1 VTAAKKPR
9 ARKVAAKAPEPTIQ
23 AIKGFNRDMTCRGFQ
38 FEIGKEYS
46 VTGKVKPCSNGFH
59 ACPIDTVDPLRV
71 FGFYAPG
78 QSRYCLVDQGGEI
91 VPHAD
96 DKAASSTIFIRR
108 EIGIGEIV
116 ERAVKFHL
124 DRAKATGETSNSGY
138 GGAASNSG
146 YGGAASNSG
155 DYGAASN
162 SGYGGAASN
171 SGDYGAASNSGYGGA
186 ASNSGYGGAASN
198 SGDSGAASN
207 SGSGGAA
214 SNSGDSGAASNSGYG
229 GAASNSGYGGAASN
243 SGTRGAASNSGDY
256 GAASNSGYG
265 GAASNSG
272 TRGAAFSHAP
282 DSKVMC
288 EGDGQALY
296 CTEFASNGSIK
307 SVACGITGRD
317 GIKAGA
323 WYVAKNG
330 KLVEPSK

>member
-1 VTAAKKPR
+1 MATTAKKPR

-23 AIKGFNRDMTCRGFQ
+23 AIKGFNHDMTCRGFQ

-46 VTGKVKPCSNGFH
+46 VTGKVEPCSNGFH
-59 ACPIDTVDPLRV
+59 ACPTDTVDPLRV

-108 EIGIGEIV
+108 EIGIAEIV
-116 ERAVKFHL
+116 ERAVKFRL
-124 DRAKATGETSNSGY
+124 DRAKATG
-138 GGAASNSG
+138 AASNSG
-146 YGGAASNSG
+146 DGGAASNSG
-155 DYGAASN
+155 D
-162 SGYGGAASN
+162 GGAASN
-171 SGDYGAASNSGYGGA
+171 SGARGAASNSGARGAASNSGYGGA

-198 SGDSGAASN
+198 SGA
-207 SGSGGAA
+207 
-214 SNSGDSGAASNSGYG
+214 
-229 GAASNSGYGGAASN
+229 
-243 SGTRGAASNSGDY
+243 RGAASNSGD
-256 GAASNSGYG
+256 G

-272 TRGAAFSHAP
+272 ARGAASNSGARGAAFSHAP

-296 CTEFASNGSIK
+296 CTEFATNGSIK

-317 GIKAGA
+317 GIKAGV

-330 KLVEPSK
+330 KLVEAYK

>member
-1 VTAAKKPR
+1 MATTAKKPR

-23 AIKGFNRDMTCRGFQ
+23 AIKGFNRDLTCRGFQ

-46 VTGKVKPCSNGFH
+46 VAGKVKPCSNGFH

-78 QSRYCLVDQGGEI
+78 QSRYCVVDQGGEI
-91 VPHAD
+91 VPHGD

-108 EIGIGEIV
+108 EIGIGEII
-116 ERAVKFHL
+116 ERAVKFRL
-124 DRAKATGETSNSGY
+124 DRAKAPGAASNSGDY
-138 GGAASNSG
+138 GAASNSGDCGAASNSGDYGAASSSGDCGAASNSG

-155 DYGAASN
+155 D
-162 SGYGGAASN
+162 
-171 SGDYGAASNSGYGGA
+171 
-186 ASNSGYGGAASN
+186 
-198 SGDSGAASN
+198 
-207 SGSGGAA
+207 
-214 SNSGDSGAASNSGYG
+214 
-229 GAASNSGYGGAASN
+229 GGAASN
-243 SGTRGAASNSGDY
+243 SGTRGAAST
-256 GAASNSGYG
+256 SGYG

-272 TRGAAFSHAP
+272 DGGAAFSHAP

-296 CTEFASNGSIK
+296 CTEFADDGSIK

-317 GIKAGA
+317 GIKAGV

-330 KLVEPSK
+330 KLVEASK

>member
-1 VTAAKKPR
+1 MATTAKKPR

-23 AIKGFNRDMTCRGFQ
+23 AIKGFNRDLTCRGFQ

-46 VTGKVKPCSNGFH
+46 VTGKVEPCSNGFH

-78 QSRYCLVDQGGEI
+78 QSRYCVVDQGGEI
-91 VPHAD
+91 VPHDD

-116 ERAVKFHL
+116 ERAVKFRL
-124 DRAKATGETSNSGY
+124 DRAKAT
-138 GGAASNSG
+138 
-146 YGGAASNSG
+146 GAASNSG

-162 SGYGGAASN
+162 SGTRGAASN
-171 SGDYGAASNSGYGGA
+171 SGDYGAASNSGTR
-186 ASNSGYGGAASN
+186 
-198 SGDSGAASN
+198 
-207 SGSGGAA
+207 
-214 SNSGDSGAASNSGYG
+214 
-229 GAASNSGYGGAASN
+229 GAASN

-272 TRGAAFSHAP
+272 YGGAAFSHAL
-282 DSKVMC
+282 DSRVMC

-296 CTEFASNGSIK
+296 CTEFASDGSIK

-317 GIKAGA
+317 GIKAGV

>member
-1 VTAAKKPR
+1 MATAAKKPR
-9 ARKVAAKAPEPTIQ
+9 ARKAAAKVPETTIP
-23 AIKGFNRDMTCRGFQ
+23 AIKGFNHDMTCRGFQ

-46 VTGKVKPCSNGFH
+46 VTGKVEPCSNGFH
-59 ACPIDTVDPLRV
+59 ACPTDTVDPLRV

-116 ERAVKFHL
+116 ERAVKFRL
-124 DRAKATGETSNSGY
+124 DRAKAT
-138 GGAASNSG
+138 
-146 YGGAASNSG
+146 
-155 DYGAASN
+155 
-162 SGYGGAASN
+162 
-171 SGDYGAASNSGYGGA
+171 
-186 ASNSGYGGAASN
+186 
-198 SGDSGAASN
+198 
-207 SGSGGAA
+207 
-214 SNSGDSGAASNSGYG
+214 

-243 SGTRGAASNSGDY
+243 SGTRGAASNSGTRGAASNSGDGGAASNSGDGGAASNSGDY

-265 GAASNSG
+265 GAA
-272 TRGAAFSHAP
+272 FSHAL
-282 DSKVMC
+282 DSRVMC

-296 CTEFASNGSIK
+296 CTEFARDGSIK

-317 GIKAGA
+317 GIKAGV

>member
-1 VTAAKKPR
+1 MATTAKKPR
-9 ARKVAAKAPEPTIQ
+9 ARKAAAKVPETTIP
-23 AIKGFNRDMTCRGFQ
+23 AIKGFNRDLTCRGFQ

-91 VPHAD
+91 DPHDD
-96 DKAASSTIFIRR
+96 DKAAISTIFIRR

-116 ERAVKFHL
+116 ERAVKFRL
-124 DRAKATGETSNSGY
+124 DRAKATGETSNSGDC
-138 GGAASNSG
+138 GAASNSG
-146 YGGAASNSG
+146 I
-155 DYGAASN
+155 
-162 SGYGGAASN
+162 
-171 SGDYGAASNSGYGGA
+171 
-186 ASNSGYGGAASN
+186 
-198 SGDSGAASN
+198 
-207 SGSGGAA
+207 
-214 SNSGDSGAASNSGYG
+214 
-229 GAASNSGYGGAASN
+229 
-243 SGTRGAASNSGDY
+243 RGAASNSGDC
-256 GAASNSGYG
+256 GAASNSGDC

-272 TRGAAFSHAP
+272 DCGAASNSGDCGAAFSHAP

-296 CTEFASNGSIK
+296 CTEFASDGSIK

-317 GIKAGA
+317 GIKAGV